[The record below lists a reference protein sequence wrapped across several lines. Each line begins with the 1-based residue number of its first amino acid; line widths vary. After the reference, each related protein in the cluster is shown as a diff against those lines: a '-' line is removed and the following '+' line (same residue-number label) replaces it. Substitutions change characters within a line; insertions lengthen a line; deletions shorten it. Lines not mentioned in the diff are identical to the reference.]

1 MSSGFNT
8 DVRVGEQIF
17 HVQTEDRGPSHPV
30 IDTAVYQN
38 GRVVHRRSSNYQ
50 EFAASADFSIEGVRQ
65 RVEQQ
70 HRAII
75 QEIRMGAFSAAA
87 PAATESA
94 PAPAR
99 IDPAAAGP
107 APGTEKPK
115 ATAAASGSGANGT
128 SGMGGIQVQLL
139 NPQSWLSA
147 GRVSLDLEI
156 LRRADRQPW
165 PGAAIEAAIEGS
177 ASNDRH
183 TGTSD
188 EQGRARIQFSLP
200 PLGKGDLTLVILAS
214 ADGDRGELRFAMRSR
229 DKAKPNGAA
238 PSP

>member
-8 DVRVGEQIF
+8 DVRVGEKIF

-50 EFAASADFSIEGVRQ
+50 EFAVSTDFNIDGVRQ
-65 RVEQQ
+65 RVQEQ

-75 QEIRMGAFSAAA
+75 QELR
-87 PAATESA
+87 
-94 PAPAR
+94 
-99 IDPAAAGP
+99 
-107 APGTEKPK
+107 
-115 ATAAASGSGANGT
+115 SGALCGAPVPADPLPSREPDKAMPAGNA
-128 SGMGGIQVQLL
+128 IQVQLL

-177 ASNDRH
+177 ATNDRH

-188 EQGRARIQFSLP
+188 EQGRARIQFPLP
-200 PLGKGDLTLVILAS
+200 PLGKGDLTLVIFAS
-214 ADGDRGELRFAMRSR
+214 ADGDRDEVRFAMRSR
-229 DKAKPNGAA
+229 DKSKPNGTASSA
-238 PSP
+238 

>member
-17 HVQTEDRGPSHPV
+17 HVQTEDRGPSHPA

-38 GRVVHRRSSNYQ
+38 GRVLLRRSSSYE
-50 EFAASADFSIEGVRQ
+50 EFAASTEFSPSGVRQ
-65 RVEQQ
+65 RVEEQ

-75 QEIRMGAFSAAA
+75 QELRSGTIGGPVGA
-87 PAATESA
+87 PALRE
-94 PAPAR
+94 P
-99 IDPAAAGP
+99 
-107 APGTEKPK
+107 EKPK
-115 ATAAASGSGANGT
+115 RKDA
-128 SGMGGIQVQLL
+128 GGIQVQLL

-156 LRRADRQPW
+156 LRRSDHQPW
-165 PGAAIEAAIEGS
+165 PGASIEAAIEGS
-177 ASNDRH
+177 ATSGRH
-183 TGTSD
+183 TSTSD
-188 EQGRARIQFSLP
+188 DQGRARIQFPLP

-214 ADGDRGELRFAMRSR
+214 ADGDRDEVRFAMRSR
-229 DKAKPNGAA
+229 DKNPSGAA

>member
-38 GRVVHRRSSNYQ
+38 GRVVHRRSSNYK
-50 EFAASADFSIEGVRQ
+50 EFSASTDFSTAGVRE
-65 RVEQQ
+65 RVEEQ

-75 QEIRMGAFSAAA
+75 QELRSGALE
-87 PAATESA
+87 TSA
-94 PAPAR
+94 PTAPNS
-99 IDPAAAGP
+99 PP
-107 APGTEKPK
+107 LPEKPK
-115 ATAAASGSGANGT
+115 AAAGGI
-128 SGMGGIQVQLL
+128 GGIQVQLL

-156 LRRADRQPW
+156 QRRADRQPW

-177 ASNDRH
+177 ASSDRH

-188 EQGRARIQFSLP
+188 EQGRARIQFPLP

-214 ADGDRGELRFAMRSR
+214 ADGDRDEVRFAMRSR
-229 DKAKPNGAA
+229 DKSKPNGTASSA
-238 PSP
+238 